1 MKAAEIR
8 RFSEE
13 ELTQRLKDTLD
24 EIFRLK
30 FQLISGQL
38 QNHRRIRIAK
48 RDIAKMKTIIQEKKL
63 QINQGK
69 IEEK

>member
-1 MKAAEIR
+1 MKAADVR
-8 RFSEE
+8 RLSEE
-13 ELTQRLKDTLD
+13 ELTQRLRDTLD

-48 RDIAKMKTIIQEKKL
+48 RDIAKMKTIIQERKL
-63 QINQGK
+63 KINQGK
-69 IEEK
+69 TEEK